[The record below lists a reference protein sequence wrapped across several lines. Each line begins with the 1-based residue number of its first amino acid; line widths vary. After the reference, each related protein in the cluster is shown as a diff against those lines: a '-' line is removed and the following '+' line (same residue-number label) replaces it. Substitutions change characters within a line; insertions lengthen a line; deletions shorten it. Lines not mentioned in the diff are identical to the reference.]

1 MLINEMIAIGVP
13 IELHSTDDSAV
24 EDEITD
30 TQKVFKARIN
40 ASHLLYSSLPIDDNN
55 HNQNSCYKG
64 YLKLVDAWFTY
75 EALLHLAD
83 DHKYTS
89 LSSSKPERLLK
100 SIITDDEISKIIEPF
115 DNVINTLISNKQYRP
130 RLIDYIRLLKNNKG
144 TSKNQLK
151 HLTSFEKQIEK
162 SDDLYKTN
170 NYSVILSLAYAIR
183 NAYAHGE
190 ETARAGT
197 KHYKSKSI
205 LLQALHEFMLAFIL
219 HVADKIYEEL
229 LSWIS

>member
-1 MLINEMIAIGVP
+1 MSGLIDKKKTLDEFISIY
-13 IELHSTDDSAV
+13 HDAV
-24 EDEITD
+24 EDEITHA
-30 TQKVFKARIN
+30 QKVFKARIN
-40 ASHLLYSSLPIDDNN
+40 ASHLLYSSLPIDNNN
-55 HNQNSCYKG
+55 HNQETCYKG

-75 EALLHLAD
+75 EALLHLAT
-83 DHKYTS
+83 DHRYS
-89 LSSSKPERLLK
+89 SPSSSKPERLLK
-100 SIITDDEISKIIEPF
+100 SITTDDEVSAIIEQF
-115 DNVINTLISNKQYRP
+115 DDVINKLISNKQNRT

-151 HLTSFEKQIEK
+151 HLTAFEEQIEK
-162 SDDLYKTN
+162 SDDLYITN
-170 NYSVILSLAYAIR
+170 NYSVILALAYAIR

-219 HVADKIYEEL
+219 HVAVKIYGEL